1 MEHGFFYHYCIHC
14 YVQTSVR
21 IVEASSYLC
30 FAQVWNALARWFF
43 THGSNPHF
51 SGSPETFK
59 NVDIFVIEC
68 CESFFLML
76 LSLLNNHTGFKQ
88 VGASNKFSVVA
99 LVFAGHFLDV
109 SHWVYIRCYLDRW
122 LN

>member
-68 CESFFLML
+68 CESFFP
-76 LSLLNNHTGFKQ
+76 
-88 VGASNKFSVVA
+88 AS
-99 LVFAGHFLDV
+99 VFAQQPYGFQT
-109 SHWVYIRCYLDRW
+109 SWSIK
-122 LN
+122 

>member
-1 MEHGFFYHYCIHC
+1 MIHHDSCIELDL
-14 YVQTSVR
+14 YLF
-21 IVEASSYLC
+21 SSSLVLNSC
-30 FAQVWNALARWFF
+30 HLES

-76 LSLLNNHTGFKQ
+76 LSLLNNHTGLKQ
-88 VGASNKFSVVA
+88 VGASNNFSVVA

-109 SHWVYIRCYLDRW
+109 SHWVYIRCYLYRW